1 MTVTGIFSKQKHTQI
16 KNLQVMPRPPAVCLE
31 QLNERRF
38 RARSTDVT
46 HSIALE
52 CKPIKA

>member
-1 MTVTGIFSKQKHTQI
+1 MTVTGILSKQKHTQI
-16 KNLQVMPRPPAVCLE
+16 KNLQVMPRPPAVCLDK
-31 QLNERRF
+31 LNERRF

>member
-16 KNLQVMPRPPAVCLE
+16 KNLQVMPRPLAVCLD
-31 QLNERRF
+31 QLNQRWF
-38 RARSTDVT
+38 TARSTDVT